1 MAWEPS
7 IMKHRPTTKR
17 RRTTNS
23 VLRLLD
29 LEHAKSAVLKFSG
42 LAFFRNRRTGRAVKN
57 LAGALHADRVGCTL
71 SGGREVKMEIPVD
84 RPAEIRW
91 LRLPSLC
98 LSRGIPIARSSRGHS
113 FCHPRR
119 AFAGERALKGGAVDL
134 LRKPV
139 RREALLNAVHVALQQ
154 NSP

>member
-1 MAWEPS
+1 MAWKPA

-57 LAGALHADRVGCTL
+57 LAGALHADRAGCTL
-71 SGGREVKMEIPVD
+71 SGAREVKMELPAD
-84 RPAEIRW
+84 RPAGIRA
-91 LRLPSLC
+91 LRLPSLR
-98 LSRGIPIARSSRGHS
+98 L
-113 FCHPRR
+113 RR
-119 AFAGERALKGGAVDL
+119 R
-134 LRKPV
+134 
-139 RREALLNAVHVALQQ
+139 
-154 NSP
+154 